1 MFRVT
6 EKIAHVKN
14 PLTVIAIFAGTA
26 EVSGTAVLPLLEK
39 DTQQVYVWFIMVFP
53 LLLVVAFFIVLYNKN
68 YVLYAPSDF
77 KDENLFASFKPG
89 SPQLR
94 AQKLN
99 EEAGADRNTEEAAQP
114 SDLISTNGTASEPIR
129 DNHDF
134 ISRPSYGQ
142 IAAQAS
148 LAEDLVI
155 TRLASK
161 RRTQFARN
169 VSPAAMPSI
178 MFDAVAKDG
187 NNQVIVEVKYTRK
200 GFTSI
205 GNIDRVKETFTSY
218 YNSLPDVTKRGTL
231 FILAIVC
238 DGDAEANTS
247 RIEVKFSAI
256 ISEWNI
262 PIQVRV
268 YRMSE
273 LRKTIQ

>member
-1 MFRVT
+1 MT

-14 PLTVIAIFAGTA
+14 PLTVIAIFAGIA

-39 DTQQVYVWFIMVFP
+39 YTQKLFIWFIMGFP
-53 LLLVVAFFIVLYNKN
+53 LLLVVAFFLILYFKN

-94 AQKLN
+94 AEKLN
-99 EEAGADRNTEEAAQP
+99 EEAGADRNTEEVAQP
-114 SDLISTNGTASEPIR
+114 SDLISTNGTGSEPIC
-129 DNHDF
+129 DNRDF

-155 TRLASK
+155 TRLASE

-169 VSPAAMPSI
+169 VSPVAMPSI

-187 NNQVIVEVKYTRK
+187 NNQIIVEVKYTRG
-200 GFTSI
+200 GFISI
-205 GNIDRVKETFTSY
+205 RNMDSAKSTFTSY
-218 YNSLPDVTKRGTL
+218 YNSLSDVTKRGTL

-238 DGDAEANTS
+238 DGDAEDNAS
-247 RIEVKFSAI
+247 RIEVKCSSI

-262 PIQVRV
+262 PVQIRV

-273 LRKTIQ
+273 LKKVIQ